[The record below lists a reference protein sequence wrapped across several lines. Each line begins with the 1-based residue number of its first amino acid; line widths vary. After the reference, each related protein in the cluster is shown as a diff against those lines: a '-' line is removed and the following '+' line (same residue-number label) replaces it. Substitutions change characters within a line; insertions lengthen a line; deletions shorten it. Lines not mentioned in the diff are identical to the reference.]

1 MAHEHHHHHH
11 HTLQGADNLKGV
23 YIFSI
28 VLNVAFVLVEAGVG
42 FWKGSLGLLSDA
54 GHNLGDVFSLLLA
67 LVAFRLST
75 TKPTDKFTYGFRK
88 GSVLI
93 SLLNA
98 LILLVAVGAILVESI
113 RKFRNP
119 EPVDGVAIAW
129 TAAVGIVINGLTAFL
144 LMRHQKNDI
153 NTKGAFLHMAADTLV
168 SAGVVVSGVLIS
180 FTGWTFV
187 DPVISILIAVVILVS
202 TWNLLSE
209 SLSMS
214 IDAVPEGIDR
224 EEVLSE
230 MKEVEGV
237 LDVHHV
243 HIWPVSTT
251 DTALTAHIVVADGV
265 EPEQVVAEVKH
276 HLSHCGISHA
286 TLETEREGHPCADGE
301 SAEY

>member
-11 HTLQGADNLKGV
+11 HSLQGADTLKGV

-28 VLNVAFVLVEAGVG
+28 ILNVAFVLVEAGVG

-202 TWNLLSE
+202 TWKLLSE

-230 MKEVEGV
+230 MNEVEGV

-265 EPEQVVAEVKH
+265 ELEQVVAEVKH
-276 HLSHCGISHA
+276 HLFHCGISHA